1 MGNTLCGHE
10 QKAELLWNSFKG
22 RMGIIEYNQMIFD
35 LNRLIQPVGGL
46 EQLELPFTKEE
57 VERVVISLPNNKSLG
72 PDGFSNEFIKG
83 CWPLLAASFMLL
95 CENFHRGEV
104 CLRSI
109 NNSHIVLILK
119 KDGPENVSDYRPI
132 SLLNSSIKLITKL
145 LANRLQKLVKGL
157 VHQNQYG
164 FIKTRTI

>member
-1 MGNTLCGHE
+1 M
-10 QKAELLWNSFKG
+10 
-22 RMGIIEYNQMIFD
+22 
-35 LNRLIQPVGGL
+35 
-46 EQLELPFTKEE
+46 ELPFTKEE
-57 VERVVISLPNNKSLG
+57 VERVVISLPNNKSPGL
-72 PDGFSNEFIKG
+72 DGFINEFIKG
-83 CWPLLAASFMLL
+83 CWPLLAADFMLL
-95 CENFHRGEV
+95 CENFHRGGV

-164 FIKTRTI
+164 FIKTRTIQDCLA

>member
-1 MGNTLCGHE
+1 M
-10 QKAELLWNSFKG
+10 
-22 RMGIIEYNQMIFD
+22 
-35 LNRLIQPVGGL
+35 
-46 EQLELPFTKEE
+46 ELPFTKEE
-57 VERVVISLPNNKSLG
+57 VERVVISLPNNKSPG
-72 PDGFSNEFIKG
+72 PYGFSNEFIKG
-83 CWPLLAASFMLL
+83 CCPLLAADFMLL
-95 CENFHRGEV
+95 YENFHRGEV

-109 NNSHIVLILK
+109 NNSHIVLIPK

-164 FIKTRTI
+164 FIKTRTIQDCLAWAL

>member
-1 MGNTLCGHE
+1 
-10 QKAELLWNSFKG
+10 
-22 RMGIIEYNQMIFD
+22 
-35 LNRLIQPVGGL
+35 
-46 EQLELPFTKEE
+46 LELPFTKEE
-57 VERVVISLPNNKSLG
+57 VERVVISLPNNKSPG
-72 PDGFSNEFIKG
+72 PYGFSNEFIKG
-83 CWPLLAASFMLL
+83 CCPLLAADFMQL

-109 NNSHIVLILK
+109 NNSHIVLIPK

-164 FIKTRTI
+164 FIKTRTIQDCLAWALEFIHNCHKVKEGFDHLEIRLRESF